1 MTRQIR
7 NRTGLSFD
15 DWNFSN
21 AKQMSGGAQAGGL
34 ASTPQNFSSLNS
46 QSADFGKIGQMGV
59 ASAGAIGRAALD
71 KDFLIETG
79 RYVNERNEEAAKLQR
94 DFRESEQKR
103 QTKNNL
109 FGQIASTGLQLGLGA
124 IALSDENCKNTINEI
139 DDALTTLRK
148 LRPVTFYYNEEYS
161 SNPERMH
168 RGFIAQE
175 YKEVLPSATYY
186 DESSDLLCIDTHELI
201 ALLVRSVQQLELKIG
216 RLEAV
221 NALEGVK

>member
-15 DWNFSN
+15 DWNFQN

-46 QSADFGKIGQMGV
+46 QSADFAKIGQMGV
-59 ASAGAIGRAALD
+59 ASAGAIGRAAVD
-71 KDFLIETG
+71 KDFLIRTG
-79 RYVNERNEEAAKLQR
+79 RYVNERAEEAAKLQR
-94 DFRESEQKR
+94 DFREDQQREQSNR
-103 QTKNNL
+103 NI

-124 IALSDENCKNTINEI
+124 IFASDERCKNTIKEI
-139 DDALTTLRK
+139 DDALSTLRE

-175 YKEVLPSATYY
+175 YKEVLPSATYH
-186 DESSDLLCIDTHELI
+186 DETTDLLCIDTHELI

>member
-15 DWNFSN
+15 DWNFQN
-21 AKQMSGGAQAGGL
+21 AKQMTGGAQAGGL
-34 ASTPQNFSSLNS
+34 ASTPQNFASLNS
-46 QSADFGKIGQMGV
+46 QSADFAKIGQMGV

-79 RYVNERNEEAAKLQR
+79 RYVNERAEEAAKLQR
-94 DFRESEQKR
+94 DFREDQQREQSNR
-103 QTKNNL
+103 DI
-109 FGQIASTGLQLGLGA
+109 FGKIASTGLQLGLGA
-124 IALSDENCKNTINEI
+124 IFASDERCKNALS
-139 DDALTTLRK
+139 TLRE

-175 YKEVLPSATYY
+175 YKEVLPSATYH
-186 DESSDLLCIDTHELI
+186 DETTDLLCIDTHELI